1 MNKILLKIACV
12 IWSFERGLFYRDLAD
27 AFRRETTL
35 KDFLEREFA
44 NARMVKA
51 GIRTMVMQHL
61 VSRFATGQALT
72 LAELMRNAAPAS
84 DRMLL
89 AAVDDAE
96 KKPAALESAADAID
110 FQVRSLKI
118 LASNLAV
125 PAISLPV
132 VGVICL
138 VSADIIALIV
148 KSAPPAIWVGFNGG
162 VRFVAEVVNDYWIHV
177 LVALV
182 VLVASFVSSLPRW
195 TGRIRLKADNLP
207 GFALYRD
214 YNAAVVLSALAMMM
228 GAKKPLVE
236 SLGDLKQAGSPWL
249 RWHIQRI
256 LFALDDNPNDY
267 SAAFARGLMPAAVR
281 SRLATLMDSSKSFD
295 AALIMLGS
303 AEVKRLETSV
313 RVSAEILNWT
323 LVGILASLAVYLS
336 IGQLTI
342 TTALANETS
351 TSKIMQRK

>member
-1 MNKILLKIACV
+1 MKKIILKIAFL
-12 IWSFERGLFYRDLAD
+12 IWSFERGVFYRDLAD

-51 GIRTMVMQHL
+51 GVRTMVMQHL
-61 VSRFATGQALT
+61 VNRFATGQALT
-72 LAELMRNAAPAS
+72 LAELMQKAAPS
-84 DRMLL
+84 TDQMLL
-89 AAVDDAE
+89 AAVDDAD
-96 KKPAALESAADAID
+96 KKPAALESVADAVD

-118 LASNLAV
+118 LATNLAT

-138 VSADIIALIV
+138 VSADIVALIA
-148 KSAPPAIWVGFNGG
+148 KSAPPTIWVGFNGG
-162 VRFVAEVVNDYWIHV
+162 VRLVAELINDYWMHL
-177 LVALV
+177 LVTLV
-182 VLVASFVSSLPRW
+182 VLITIFVRSLPRW
-195 TGRIRLKADNLP
+195 VGRLRLKADNVP

-214 YNAAVVLSALAMMM
+214 YNSAVVLSALAMMM

-236 SLGDLKQAGSPWL
+236 SLEDLKQTSSPWL

-256 LFALDDNPNDY
+256 LFALEDNPSDY
-267 SAAFARGLMPAAVR
+267 SAAFSRGLMPATVR

-303 AEVKRLETSV
+303 AEVKRLENSV
-313 RVSAEILNWT
+313 RASSEILSWT
-323 LVGILASLAVYLS
+323 LVGILASVAVYLS

-351 TSKIMQRK
+351 TSKIMQKR

>member
-1 MNKILLKIACV
+1 MNKIFIKVAFF
-12 IWSFERGLFYRDLAD
+12 IWSFDRGLFYRDLAD

-35 KDFLEREFA
+35 KDFLERELA

-51 GIRTMVMQHL
+51 GIRTTVMQHL
-61 VSRFATGQALT
+61 VARFATGQALT
-72 LAELMRNAAPAS
+72 LSELMCKAVPSS
-84 DRMLL
+84 DLMLL
-89 AAVDDAE
+89 AAVDDAD
-96 KKPAALESAADAID
+96 KKSTALESAADAVD

-118 LASNLAV
+118 LASNLAI

-138 VSADIIALIV
+138 VSADIIALIA
-148 KSAPPAIWVGFNGG
+148 KSAPPTIWIGFNGG
-162 VRFVAEVVNDYWIHV
+162 VRFVAEVVNDYWMHV
-177 LVALV
+177 LIALIA
-182 VLVASFVSSLPRW
+182 LIAMFSASLSRW
-195 TGRIRLKADNLP
+195 TGRLRLKADNIP

-236 SLGDLKQAGSPWL
+236 CLEDLKKASSPWL

-256 LFALDDNPNDY
+256 LFALEDNPNDY
-267 SAAFARGLMPAAVR
+267 SAAFSRGLMPAAVR

-295 AALIMLGS
+295 SALIILGS
-303 AEVKRLETSV
+303 AEVKRLESSV
-313 RVSAEILNWT
+313 RVSAEVLNWT

-342 TTALANETS
+342 TTALSNETS